1 MFTYMDQG
9 QGAVNMESTLKKSF
23 YYLGIV
29 AALYIFFYYVLPV
42 IFKIIGIAFK
52 VILYVIMLAGIVF
65 IVVMIAAFF
74 IKIFRER
81 F

>member
-1 MFTYMDQG
+1 LFTYMDQG

-42 IFKIIGIAFK
+42 IFKIIGIAFN
-52 VILYVIMLAGIVF
+52 VIMLAGIVF